1 MAKEFITP
9 DIIRDSALKLAYKMY
24 KEDHFIP
31 DVIYVSLRGGVYMAN
46 VFSEFY
52 KMICTKEK
60 RRPVLYAAVVARSRS
75 SQIPGEETKVFV
87 DGWTYSPDYLR
98 NGDKVLIVDDIFDTG
113 NTVNKLAQIILDKGI
128 YKEDIKI
135 AVYDYKV
142 PLYKYRDHGMQP
154 LPFQPDYYCRKHILN
169 SPEDERWIHYLCHEY
184 VGLQDSEID
193 EVYSD
198 SEVRKILHEIKN

>member
-1 MAKEFITP
+1 MSKDFITH
-9 DIIRDSALKLAYKMY
+9 DVIRDSALKLAYKMY
-24 KEDHFIP
+24 KEDGFIP

-52 KMICTKEK
+52 KMVCSKEK

-98 NGDKVLIVDDIFDTG
+98 SGDKVLIVDDIFDTG
-113 NTVNKLAQIILDKGI
+113 NTVNKLASVIMDKGI
-128 YKEDIKI
+128 DRKDIKI

-142 PLYKYRDHGMQP
+142 PVYKYDKQKP
-154 LPFQPDYYCRKHILN
+154 LPIQPDYYCRKHVLN
-169 SPEDERWIHYLCHEY
+169 SPEDETWIHYLCHEY
-184 VGLQDSEID
+184 EGLQDDEID
-193 EVYSD
+193 SVYQD
-198 SEVRKILHEIKN
+198 EEVRAILHEIKN

>member
-1 MAKEFITP
+1 MKEFIP
-9 DIIRDSALKLAYKMY
+9 HDVIRDSALKLAYKMY

-52 KMICTKEK
+52 KMVCKKEQ
-60 RRPVLYAAVVARSRS
+60 RRPVLYAAVVARSRAA
-75 SQIPGEETKVFV
+75 QIPGEETKVFV

-98 NGDKVLIVDDIFDTG
+98 YGDKVCIVDDIFDTG
-113 NTVNKLAQIILDKGI
+113 NTVNKLASVIMDKGI
-128 YKEDIKI
+128 PREDIII

-142 PLYKYRDHGMQP
+142 PLYKKEKP
-154 LPFQPDYYCRKHILN
+154 LPIQPDYYCRKHVLN
-169 SPEDERWIHYLCHEY
+169 SPEDETWIHYLCHEY
-184 VGLQDSEID
+184 VGLTNEEIE

-198 SEVRKILHEIKN
+198 PEVRKILEEVKSNR